1 MAGFTT
7 EALVREKF
15 QLIDTTLVPVSLMNR
30 NIDDAHLILLRFL
43 DPIFDLPSPAA
54 AVVLGET
61 LLAGAYLMRS
71 LAPGSAFARR
81 KVTVG
86 GQRVEPSGKAEALHA
101 EADAAEAEA
110 WRTLE
115 PYLRIIPS
123 DKLAAA
129 TDSQSILG
137 EG

>member
-15 QLIDTTLVPVSLMNR
+15 QLNDAALVPASLVNR

-43 DPIFDLPSPAA
+43 DPVFDLPSPAA

-71 LAPGSAFARR
+71 FAPGSIFAQK

-86 GQRVEPSGKAEALHA
+86 GQRVEPAGKAEALNA
-101 EADAAEAEA
+101 QADAAEEEA
-110 WRTLE
+110 
-115 PYLRIIPS
+115 
-123 DKLAAA
+123 
-129 TDSQSILG
+129 
-137 EG
+137 

>member
-15 QLIDTTLVPVSLMNR
+15 QLTDTTQVLPSLVNR
-30 NIDDAHLILLRFL
+30 NVDDAHLILLRFL
-43 DPIFDLPSPAA
+43 DPAFDLPTPAA

-61 LLAGAYLMRS
+61 LLAGAYLLRS
-71 LAPGSAFARR
+71 LAAGAAYRRR

-86 GQRVEPSGKAEALHA
+86 GQKVEPSGGSEALLA
-101 EADAAEAEA
+101 QADAAEAEA

-115 PYLRIIPS
+115 PYLVVIPT
-123 DKLAAA
+123 DRLAGV
-129 TDSQSILG
+129 TDSQPIV
-137 EG
+137 ETE